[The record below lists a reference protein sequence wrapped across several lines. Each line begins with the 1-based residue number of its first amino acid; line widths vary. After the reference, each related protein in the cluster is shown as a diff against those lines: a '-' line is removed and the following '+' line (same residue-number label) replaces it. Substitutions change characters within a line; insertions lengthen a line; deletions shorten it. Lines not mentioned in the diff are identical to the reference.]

1 MLWIVCAVAVV
12 VAGGFVL
19 SPLFRETAPGASVPG
34 ADPGGETERERLLER
49 KTACYRNL
57 KDLEFQFRMG
67 RLEEADYER
76 LRAEHRAEAAA
87 ILAELDRL
95 RAPNGARAAGP
106 AAKKGR
112 EASRC
117 PACGAAAPPGK
128 KFCADCG
135 KRL

>member
-19 SPLFRETAPGASVPG
+19 APLFRESAPPG
-34 ADPGGETERERLLER
+34 ADAGGETERDRLLER

-57 KDLEFQFRMG
+57 KELEFQFGMG
-67 RLEEADYER
+67 RLLEADYEI
-76 LRAEHRAEAAA
+76 LRAEHRAEAAR
-87 ILAELDRL
+87 ILEELERL
-95 RAPNGARAAGP
+95 GAPGGRRAAGLGP
-106 AAKKGR
+106 GGKKERDG
-112 EASRC
+112 ARC
-117 PACGAAAPPGK
+117 PACGAAVSPGK